1 MEEVRVLLVLGDAE
15 LSRTVAR
22 ALRQREW
29 RVTAISDGAVAAS
42 RLDGVNPNVVVYDG
56 DLVGAE
62 FLERVRQWDATVGLV
77 AVMEQWGTDD
87 IVSAVRRGVD
97 EVVARPVA
105 VSDMVD
111 AVLRSFGARRVRSLR
126 SRAVEGLA
134 QQSCGFSEMVGM
146 SPPMQA
152 LYRAIS
158 QVASSRAS
166 VLICGES
173 GTGKEL
179 VARAIHNVSP
189 RRKEPLVTLNCAA
202 LAPGVLESELF
213 GHEKGAFTGAIQ
225 RRQGRFEQADGGTLF
240 LDEVGEIPL
249 PTQVKLLRVLQER
262 SFERVGGN
270 ETVEVDVRIVAA
282 TNRDLPQQVK
292 EGLFREDLYYRL
304 NVVSLYVPA
313 LRERVQD
320 IPLLVMHFARLY
332 GEQNGRHIE
341 GVTDRALQRLMSHP
355 WPGNVREVE
364 NAVERAVVLANSPV
378 LDEQHFDLGQ
388 RSQAGDQGPPIPGA
402 TLSEIERYA
411 ILKTLDAVEGST
423 SKAAWMLGI
432 SVRTIQYRLRRYR
445 VEGQTNK

>member
-15 LSRTVAR
+15 LSRSVAR
-22 ALRQREW
+22 ALRQRQW
-29 RVTAISDGAVAAS
+29 RVTVIADGTVAVN
-42 RLDGVNPNVVVYDG
+42 RLDGVNPNVLVYDG
-56 DLVGAE
+56 DLVGAD
-62 FLERVRQWDATVGLV
+62 FVERVRQWDATVGLV
-77 AVMEQWGTDD
+77 AVMERWGTDD

-105 VSDMVD
+105 IADVVD
-111 AVLRSFGARRVRSLR
+111 AVLRAFGTRRVRSLR

-134 QQSCGFSEMVGM
+134 QQSCGFSAMVGM

-179 VARAIHNVSP
+179 VARAIHDVSP

-213 GHEKGAFTGAIQ
+213 GHEKGAFTGAMA
-225 RRQGRFEQADGGTLF
+225 RRQGRFELADGGTLF

-262 SFERVGGN
+262 AFERVGGN
-270 ETVEVDVRIVAA
+270 QTIKVDVRIVAA
-282 TNRDLPQQVK
+282 TNRDLPQQVQ

-320 IPLLVMHFARLY
+320 IALLVMHFARLY
-332 GEQNGRHIE
+332 GEQNGRSIE
-341 GVTDRALQRLMSHP
+341 GVTDRALQRLMSHS
-355 WPGNVREVE
+355 WPGNVRELE

-388 RSQAGDQGPPIPGA
+388 RSQAGDEAPPIPGSC
-402 TLSEIERYA
+402 LSDIERYA
-411 ILKTLDAVEGST
+411 IVKTLDAVAGST
-423 SKAAWMLGI
+423 SKAASILGV

-445 VEGQTNK
+445 RQGQDK